1 MTSRA
6 IVLDIQ
12 VDIRF
17 LMATP
22 GHFRVNWD
30 NLEQFQCIP
39 IFSNS
44 KIQASMKESL
54 LISIV
59 IPENQKIIPEKQK
72 TKPAEKNRTQDWKIF
87 RYFFNKHICIIFYL

>member
-1 MTSRA
+1 MASRA

-30 NLEQFQCIP
+30 NREQFQCIP

-54 LISIV
+54 LISTV
-59 IPENQKIIPEKQK
+59 IPEKQK
-72 TKPAEKNRTQDWKIF
+72 TKPAEKNQTQDWKIF
-87 RYFFNKHICIIFYL
+87 RYFFN